1 MEMYTRVNSK
11 RANDT
16 ASTCICARMQ
26 ACLCVRVLHACLSDD
41 SHMTDDTGK
50 GTLTK
55 VNGDG
60 FKGFWSNGNPDMQLL
75 SNSHRTHKQR

>member
-1 MEMYTRVNSK
+1 
-11 RANDT
+11 
-16 ASTCICARMQ
+16 
-26 ACLCVRVLHACLSDD
+26 
-41 SHMTDDTGK
+41 MTDDTGK
-50 GTLTK
+50 GALTK